1 MMQNQDQND
10 TPVNTDIEPTS
21 LAPNTSVAAGAV
33 GEVNALPALKLARE
47 AKRLSVGDVAYAL
60 KVSPR
65 VIAALESG
73 DWTALPGRTFTLG
86 MLRAYGRM
94 LDTSVDALVAS
105 VPGAGSIVRKTV
117 DQDSTPR
124 NRPKASDRRDGE
136 AKRQTN
142 KMSKLGIFMVL
153 VAVALAYAVPADY
166 WRALVEEGQAFYER
180 LVSKQ
185 PGTVAPESTSAASPA
200 NAQSAP
206 ATSTQSEQQAQT
218 GTGTLELRF
227 AAPAW
232 VEVRDYTGRIIYSQL
247 NAAGST
253 QFITGAAPLD
263 VLIGNAKQVQA
274 RWRDEPLKL
283 DKLSSDDVARQIL
296 R

>member
-33 GEVNALPALKLARE
+33 GEGNALPALKLARE

-65 VIAALESG
+65 VIEALESG
-73 DWTALPGRTFTLG
+73 DWKALPGRTFTLG

-117 DQDSTPR
+117 DQEKAPR

-166 WRALVEEGQAFYER
+166 WHALVEEGQAFYER
-180 LVSKQ
+180 LGSKQ
-185 PGTVAPESTSAASPA
+185 PGAIAPESNSVTLPA
-200 NAQSAP
+200 NAQSAS
-206 ATSTQSEQQAQT
+206 ATSAQSEQQMQT

-247 NAAGST
+247 NAAGAT